1 MTNKK
6 VEKNIIIYFIGLIVT
21 LFAILGGDMVLKAE
35 LPANTKTQID
45 FGKQLQSL
53 EKDLE
58 TGKLSLHQFDSL
70 SIQIRLQKE
79 RNELFTEETRKLD
92 KMPEW
97 VKELGISVPE
107 GMKFDKVFS
116 EYTSVD
122 DPTEGFN
129 SVSLVYT
136 GNYETAI
143 AEAQRIAASAHLEDG
158 GVHFVKN
165 KSRNVTRNSMVNY
178 LNYSL
183 ENANQ
188 DYLISVQVVPSG
200 RLTIMVTDNKQLNE
214 RLLVYEPLNNRQ
226 NNAAKRKK
234 Q

>member
-6 VEKNIIIYFIGLIVT
+6 VEKNIIIYFIGLIVA

-45 FGKQLQSL
+45 FGMQLQSL
-53 EKDLE
+53 ENDLE
-58 TGKLSLHQFDSL
+58 TGKISLHHFDSL
-70 SIQIRLQKE
+70 STQLRLQKE
-79 RNELFTEETRKLD
+79 RNEQFTDEIRTLD

-97 VKELGISVPE
+97 VKELGITVPE
-107 GMKFDKVFS
+107 GMKFDQVFS
-116 EYTSVD
+116 DYTSVD

-136 GNYETAI
+136 GTYETAI
-143 AEAQRIAASAHLEDG
+143 AEAERIAASAHLEVG

-165 KSRNVTRNSMVNY
+165 KSQNVTRNSMVNY

-188 DYLISVQVVPSG
+188 DYLISVQVVSSG

-226 NNAAKRKK
+226 NNTAKRKK